1 MIPLKVIF
9 IIIFQLFIR
18 RKIFSK
24 KILIIV
30 FLFFD
35 SSRKNFISS
44 VTGLREIV
52 SSFMRWGDLIESSMN
67 ASNLIDYIIQ
77 FQFGDFRQN
86 LKAMV
91 KVPYFIFLF
100 IYILSLKSNVVK
112 TFDNNIIIRDV
123 ERVWVRLWEN
133 CSRE

>member
-77 FQFGDFRQN
+77 FQFRDFRQN